1 MTGPVQRFA
10 RQIAGHGYIVAAPSS
25 YHEFTGPEPLAYD
38 VPGTDAGNNWKVEK
52 VSTQL
57 KLYLLLF
64 SSVFSPPFF
73 FLPYDLILKLSNPNT
88 LFSFSLFLS
97 LSLSSQDKLH
107 TASYYICT
115 ALLQTNR
122 AEPPRPLF
130 VRALIYSLLLI
141 IIVIT
146 EIGRLR

>member
-52 VSTQL
+52 VSIQL

-97 LSLSSQDKLH
+97 LSLSSQNKLR

-122 AEPPRPLF
+122 AESPRPLF